1 MNDRTEQLIELYFAN
16 ALSEAERLEL
26 KTLLSA
32 DPTAAAEFAWQQQ
45 LAQQV
50 TKLPLS
56 KSIQNE
62 AWREAAKPPFR
73 QASMIRTVLAAAAA
87 IALLVVA
94 YLYIPSLSGDAAE
107 GLVAE
112 SFEHFPNKMKFK
124 NLGAVE
130 ENVSPEV
137 LEAFAAYDLKKYDLA
152 ATKLTAVVKA
162 NPDRLDYRY
171 YLGVASVGAKKYQPA
186 IDVLLAVAQDTSSAY
201 NTPACYFLG
210 LAYAGVKDVPLAKK
224 YLQACIAAE
233 DGVPYREQAEKL
245 LEGLK

>member
-26 KTLLSA
+26 KTLLNA

-45 LAQQV
+45 LARQV

-152 ATKLTAVVKA
+152 ATKLTAVVNA
-162 NPDRLDYRY
+162 NPDRLDYRF
-171 YLGVASVGAKKYQPA
+171 YLGVASVGAKKYPA
-186 IDVLLAVAQDTSSAY
+186 SIDALLRLHR
-201 NTPACYFLG
+201 TPAARTTHLPVIFLALPT
-210 LAYAGVKDVPLAKK
+210 LASKMCRKPKNTCKPVSLPKMVFRTVNRQKNSWRA
-224 YLQACIAAE
+224 
-233 DGVPYREQAEKL
+233 
-245 LEGLK
+245 